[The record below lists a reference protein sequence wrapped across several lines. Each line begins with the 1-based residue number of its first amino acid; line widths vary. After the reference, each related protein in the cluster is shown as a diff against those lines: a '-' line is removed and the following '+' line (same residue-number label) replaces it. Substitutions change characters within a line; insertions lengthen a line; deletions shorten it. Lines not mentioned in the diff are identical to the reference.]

1 MCTGS
6 GAESRGGVISSDDW
20 ISKADDDQQNPLLVQ
35 GVPNNAAAG
44 SAAAAAA
51 ESAAAMRAR
60 GGQAKLFVDGLL
72 RRLPINGQLATLPL
86 QEVGEEVVSL
96 GRIACPIIL
105 TTLLIHSRSIV
116 STLFLSHLGDVE
128 LAGGSLALGFYNITG
143 VSVMKGLSAGMDP
156 ICGQAFGA
164 KRWAVLSQTY
174 QKMLCLLLLAST
186 LLICLLWLN
195 LEPIFLRFGQDPDIV
210 KFAKVYI
217 IYCIPELIG
226 QAVLHPMRSFL
237 RTQGLT
243 TPPTIAAI
251 IAAIFHAPIN
261 YLLVIQLNLG
271 AKGVALSLAFS
282 TMNMNIGLLIYV
294 AMSSTSIKPWR
305 GLTFVSMF
313 QGWWPLLSL
322 ALPSVI
328 SVCLEWWWYEIML
341 FLCGLLAD
349 PKASVSATGILI
361 QTTGLLYV
369 FPFSLS
375 CGLNT
380 RVSHALG
387 AGQPTRAQWTSVIG
401 ISLAFGYA
409 ILACVFT
416 NFLGEAWGK
425 LYTQDPDVV
434 KLISIGLPIVG
445 LCELGN
451 APQTA
456 ACGVLS
462 GTARPKEGARINL
475 FAFYL
480 VGFPVAILLTFQ
492 LKMGYRG
499 LWLGL
504 FSAQVACVS
513 MMLYTLLKTDWKHQ
527 AKRAEELTAAVG
539 ERDDLEDGLINDS
552 NDER

>member
-1 MCTGS
+1 N
-6 GAESRGGVISSDDW
+6 DF
-20 ISKADDDQQNPLLVQ
+20 PLV
-35 GVPNNAAAG
+35 
-44 SAAAAAA
+44 
-51 ESAAAMRAR
+51 
-60 GGQAKLFVDGLL
+60 
-72 RRLPINGQLATLPL
+72 L
-86 QEVGEEVVSL
+86 QVGEEVVSL

-195 LEPIFLRFGQDPDIV
+195 LEPIFLR
-210 KFAKVYI
+210 
-217 IYCIPELIG
+217 
-226 QAVLHPMRSFL
+226 
-237 RTQGLT
+237 
-243 TPPTIAAI
+243 
-251 IAAIFHAPIN
+251 
-261 YLLVIQLNLG
+261 
-271 AKGVALSLAFS
+271 
-282 TMNMNIGLLIYV
+282 
-294 AMSSTSIKPWR
+294 
-305 GLTFVSMF
+305 
-313 QGWWPLLSL
+313 
-322 ALPSVI
+322 
-328 SVCLEWWWYEIML
+328 
-341 FLCGLLAD
+341 
-349 PKASVSATGILI
+349 
-361 QTTGLLYV
+361 
-369 FPFSLS
+369 
-375 CGLNT
+375 
-380 RVSHALG
+380 HALG

>member
-6 GAESRGGVISSDDW
+6 GAESREGGGGGIINSDNW
-20 ISKADDDQQNPLLVQ
+20 ISKSDDDHQDGEEDQNFQ
-35 GVPNNAAAG
+35 ISGV
-44 SAAAAAA
+44 A
-51 ESAAAMRAR
+51 ESTMKAR
-60 GGQAKLFVDGLL
+60 TSSGGAGGLHGII
-72 RRLPINGQLATLPL
+72 RRLPLNAHLGKLPL
-86 QEVGEEVVSL
+86 HEVGEEVVSL

-116 STLFLSHLGDVE
+116 STLFLSHLGDIE

-143 VSVMKGLSAGMDP
+143 VSIMKGLSVGMDP

-164 KRWAVLSQTY
+164 KRWAVLSQTF
-174 QKMLCLLLLAST
+174 QKMLCLLLFAST
-186 LLICLLWLN
+186 LLICLLWVN
-195 LEPIFLRFGQDPDIV
+195 LEPIFLRFGQDPDIIN
-210 KFAKVYI
+210 FAKVYI
-217 IYCIPELIG
+217 MYCIPELIA
-226 QAVLHPMRSFL
+226 QAILHPMRSFL

-251 IAAIFHAPIN
+251 IAAILHTPIN
-261 YLLVIQLNLG
+261 YILVIKLNLG
-271 AKGVALSLAFS
+271 AKGVALALACS
-282 TMNMNIGLLIYV
+282 TMNMNIGLLLYMAV
-294 AMSSTSIKPWR
+294 SPKPIKPWS
-305 GLTFVSMF
+305 GLTFISMF

-341 FLCGLLAD
+341 FLCGLLSN

-375 CGLNT
+375 SGLNI

-387 AGQPTRAQWTSVIG
+387 AGQPTRAQWTAIIG
-401 ISLAFGYA
+401 ITLAFGYA
-409 ILACVFT
+409 VIACVFT
-416 NFLGEAWGK
+416 TLLRSDWGK
-425 LYTQDPDVV
+425 LYTSDPEVIEM
-434 KLISIGLPIVG
+434 ISIGLPIVG

-456 ACGVLS
+456 ACGVLT

-492 LKMGYRG
+492 CNMGYRG

-504 FSAQVACVS
+504 FSAQIACVS
-513 MMLYTLLKTDWKHQ
+513 MMLYTILRTDWKHQ

-539 ERDDLEDGLINDS
+539 ERDDLEDGLLPSNNDHQ
-552 NDER
+552 